1 MGSTFQ
7 QRALRRKLIYV
18 FLIIAMFWFA
28 LVFRIAKI
36 YGLDA
41 QAADLQL
48 RDQDQGQVQLTGSA
62 LRLTLTGSRG
72 LAVCLLWWTAT
83 EKQKKHEWNEL
94 ELLVNSLTKLQPYF
108 VTPWLFQ
115 SWNLAY
121 NVSVESD
128 RIQDKYFYIDLGID
142 LLAEGEA
149 QNRLNPDLRFY
160 MGFYNEQKIGLRD
173 EASTF
178 RDL

>member
-1 MGSTFQ
+1 MASSFQ
-7 QRALRRKLIYV
+7 QQALRRKLIYA
-18 FLIIAMFWFA
+18 FLILGIFCFA
-28 LVFRIAKI
+28 LIYRHAKV

-41 QAADLQL
+41 QAAELQL
-48 RDQDQGQVQLTGSA
+48 RDQDQGEVQLTGSA

-72 LAVCLLWWTAT
+72 LAICLLWWTAT

-128 RIQDKYFYIDLGID
+128 RIQDKYFYIAQGIN
-142 LLAEGEA
+142 LLAEGER

-160 MGFYNEQKIGLRD
+160 MGFYNQQKIGLSD
-173 EASTF
+173 
-178 RDL
+178 